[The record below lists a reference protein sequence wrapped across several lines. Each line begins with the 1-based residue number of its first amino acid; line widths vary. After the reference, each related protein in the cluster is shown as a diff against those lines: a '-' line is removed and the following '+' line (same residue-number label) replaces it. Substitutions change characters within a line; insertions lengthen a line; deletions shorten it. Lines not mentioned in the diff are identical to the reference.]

1 MLPFRTPTVV
11 KVLNK
16 LRFIMKW
23 IVHVSTSAVVCY
35 NLQGEKG
42 GEGEGEG
49 GEDYKSSQQFASHMK
64 KGSQAVSTFAKTK
77 TLKEQRQ
84 FLPIFAIRQQVR
96 LTVLPAPLSIDF
108 QLIPW
113 GMG

>member
-1 MLPFRTPTVV
+1 MLPFHTPTVV

-16 LRFIMKW
+16 LRFKMKL
-23 IVHVSTSAVVCY
+23 IEHVSTSAVVCY

-64 KGSQAVSTFAKTK
+64 KGGSQAASTFAKTK

-84 FLPIFAIRQQVR
+84 FLPIYAIRPQVR
-96 LTVLPAPLSIDF
+96 LTVLPAPLCIDF
-108 QLIPW
+108 QLIP
-113 GMG
+113 